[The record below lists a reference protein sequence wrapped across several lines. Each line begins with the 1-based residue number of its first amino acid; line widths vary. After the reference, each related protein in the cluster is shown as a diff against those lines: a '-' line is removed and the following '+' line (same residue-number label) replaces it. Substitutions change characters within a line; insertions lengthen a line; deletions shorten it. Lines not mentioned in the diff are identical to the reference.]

1 MSNDTKIII
10 SLLSIVLVVALAG
23 SIATVVV
30 QKTGGGVVVTQTAS
44 PVVSPAQNTSP
55 AGLTVSPAGVTVN
68 APAGETGA
76 TGATGASGETLGAFT
91 SYEPTYT
98 KISGNVAVGGSFY
111 SIYSYDA
118 FQAGS
123 GAAFTMATGTA
134 KWVWTNANSDKAD
147 ALCHGADAATFATST
162 LTFTPTIVYSLGT
175 STIATGYGS
184 TGANLLS
191 STTVASSTSPVVT
204 ALTYTKDFVVRYG
217 ESIVGNLFDGNL
229 TVASS
234 TYLSG
239 ITIRP
244 QITCALMG
252 K

>member
-1 MSNDTKIII
+1 
-10 SLLSIVLVVALAG
+10 
-23 SIATVVV
+23 VV

-76 TGATGASGETLGAFT
+76 TGATGASGDSLGAFT

-111 SIYSYDA
+111 TGYSYDDGE
-118 FQAGS
+118 AGS

-134 KWVWTNANSDKAD
+134 KWIWTNANTDKAD
-147 ALCHGADAATFATST
+147 ALCRGGSSAVFATST
-162 LTFTPTIVYSLGT
+162 SGFSPTVQFSLGT
-175 STIATGYGS
+175 STSATGYA
-184 TGANLLS
+184 TNLLA
-191 STTVASSTSPVVT
+191 STTLASSTPPRVIP
-204 ALTYTKDFVVRYG
+204 LTYTGEFVVRYN
-217 ESIVGNLFDGNL
+217 ESIVGALSDTYSG
-229 TVASS
+229 TAASS
-234 TYLSG
+234 TYYSLIS
-239 ITIRP
+239 IRP
-244 QITCALMG
+244 QISCSLMG

>member
-76 TGATGASGETLGAFT
+76 TGATGASGDSLGAFT

-111 SIYSYDA
+111 TGYSYDDGE
-118 FQAGS
+118 AGA
-123 GAAFTMATGTA
+123 GAAFTMATGTT
-134 KWVWTNANSDKAD
+134 KWIWTNANTDKAD
-147 ALCHGADAATFATST
+147 ALCRGASSAIYATST
-162 LTFTPTIVYSLGT
+162 PGFAPAIVFSLGT
-175 STIATGYGS
+175 STSATGYA
-184 TGANLLS
+184 TNLLA
-191 STTVASSTSPVVT
+191 STTVASSTVGRVIP
-204 ALTYTKDFVVRYG
+204 LTYTSDFVVRYN
-217 ESIVGNLFDGNL
+217 ESIVGALSDANGG
-229 TVASS
+229 VSSS
-234 TYLSG
+234 TAYTAT
-239 ITIRP
+239 TIRP
-244 QITCALMG
+244 QISCSLMG